1 MDQFEK
7 NLEADIVHLAGQVK
21 NIRELPE
28 MKNASEVEILK
39 EAMKV
44 FPRPGSEKQPQVGTS
59 ASPAADDVSTSVLPA
74 YAQNAAPETKLEIEY
89 LIDVAF
95 QRGVEKA
102 LADAKKSS
110 PFVEDAVRD
119 ALAGKLYPELQKRGI
134 LK

>member
-1 MDQFEK
+1 MDSFEK
-7 NLEADIVHLAGQVK
+7 SLEADIVHLAEQVK

-44 FPRPGSEKQPQVGTS
+44 FPRPGAEHAPTPT
-59 ASPAADDVSTSVLPA
+59 PAAASDDAASSVLPS
-74 YAQNAAPETKLEIEY
+74 YAQSAAPEAKLEIEY
-89 LIDVAF
+89 LIDVALKH
-95 QRGVEKA
+95 GIDKA
-102 LADAKKSS
+102 MAEAQKSS

-134 LK
+134 VR